1 MMLSELHDEV
11 RLRLLRLRDETAI
24 QQDVLI
30 LTKQEYNDLF
40 WQLLHTQQSQRF
52 RSAGINL
59 VEQLN
64 NYIAT
69 NRTSYPAT
77 FSIQA
82 PVKLNRPT
90 PPVTQLG
97 VTDIHLVEQL
107 DRHFNDCLINADD
120 NNRLQLGRLLYSA
133 MRHGGLLRPDLLHN
147 LTAQLI
153 NSQPMCYEKL
163 IWFELKGDA
172 GEIHIWQPDKITV
185 QLLHHWYGC
194 SQPDQVLQH
203 LDADFYLKAFVRQSK
218 ITLSNGF
225 RLTWLLQ
232 TVAAL
237 LSLQVSPYSL
247 PVLSGTQ
254 PNLTLKPPVFYRLI
268 SQKSPPLLL
277 INTTASE
284 PEAKDQRL
292 YIAPVAYAAHARQY
306 NDQMA
311 LVCVKEISSMLR
323 QHKQDKANPKQPRQQ
338 LHAMLAKE
346 IAAKVKST
354 TCLPPALHYLIH
366 WASVRLT
373 SQSRWS
379 GKLSPGTLATY
390 LDSIAA
396 PLVTTFA
403 ERDLVNMGIDELSE
417 LYTQLI
423 DDGVSLAAQT
433 KRARILRDFH
443 IYMEITYQIS
453 PCYLFQQYIAK
464 GQRMEALTV
473 DANIL
478 MPWEYR
484 HACDFL
490 LNSTPP
496 QSGLSSLQAKALMVL
511 LMLGFRCGMRR
522 REAHYLRLQDIEIP
536 TTANT
541 DKLFE
546 FATIYITPH
555 EQRTLKTISA
565 ERRIPIGL
573 LLSEEEK
580 TVVADYLQARQA
592 LGCEHSHYLFYFGE
606 AAPLGEP
613 GRPLAS
619 DSLLFEPLTTLL
631 QRVTGDPSFRFHH
644 LRHSFATWML
654 WSWQQKPHE
663 QQRHPIATL
672 VDIAE
677 FKHLTKARNTLL
689 HLSDNQPTRK
699 VLHTIS
705 AMTGHSAPSMTL
717 FHYIHSASWLNWME
731 LNRCASQISRDAEA
745 ALANVDVR
753 TATRAR
759 LAETPDDS
767 PYEGMAEYAAKKLR
781 KHCNELDLS
790 MWEPTTTR
798 QLGTLSSPV
807 QFRILELDIYNAL
820 LRHVNYHVPAEI
832 CAQEANIQPDRLTQ
846 AIANA
851 NYFFEQQFHA
861 TSKFEHKKRARNHK
875 RFIYIDGVRV
885 PISPVAQLPA
895 LPAASRSLKI
905 ALKMC
910 KEFHLLPVESQTEV
924 LWAAHYVVTSC
935 SVVWPYF
942 RFYNPEILHRFLNA
956 MSFFQKSLNVERR
969 MRFTFV
975 SRATHPSLKRT
986 IQWQNW
992 SIDDWPSASRDNRSN
1007 RDYAPNGYMTV
1018 DFMANEGKR
1027 EYRERKRKVRGK
1039 KDVQHRRRLSEYGV
1053 RFGLYILFMVS
1064 RNCLDNT
1071 SNTDWFESTS
1081 DL

>member
-1 MMLSELHDEV
+1 MMYAELHDEIRR
-11 RLRLLRLRDETAI
+11 RLRVLSVPDTNA
-24 QQDVLI
+24 DVVI
-30 LTKQEYNDLF
+30 LTQQQYNNLF
-40 WQLLHTQQSQRF
+40 WQLLHTQRSQRF
-52 RSAGINL
+52 KESGINL

-64 NYIAT
+64 NYIAA

-77 FSIQA
+77 FTIQA
-82 PVKLNRPT
+82 PVKLNRPP
-90 PPVTQLG
+90 PPVTQQK
-97 VTDIHLVEQL
+97 VCDIHLIERL
-107 DRHFNDCLINADD
+107 DEYFNDCLINTYG

-133 MRHGGLLRPDLLHN
+133 LRYGGLLHPDLLHS

-153 NSQPMCYEKL
+153 NSQPMCYENL

-185 QLLHHWYGC
+185 QLLNHWYGLRQ
-194 SQPDQVLQH
+194 SDQLLQH
-203 LDADFYLKAFVRQSK
+203 LDADFYLKAFVRQSQ
-218 ITLSNGF
+218 ISLSNSF
-225 RLTWLLQ
+225 RLTWLAQ
-232 TVAAL
+232 AITAL
-237 LSLQVSPYSL
+237 LSLHISPYSL

-254 PNLTLKPPVFYRLI
+254 PNLTLKPQAFYRLI
-268 SQKSPPLLL
+268 SQKSPPLSMFD
-277 INTTASE
+277 TTARE
-284 PEAKDQRL
+284 PKEKDQRL
-292 YIAPVAYAAHARQY
+292 YIAPITYTAHARQY

-311 LVCVKEISSMLR
+311 LVFIKEISGMLR
-323 QHKQDKANPKQPRQQ
+323 QHKQGKDNSKQPRQQ

-354 TCLPPALHYLIH
+354 TYLPPALHYLMH

-403 ERDLVNMGIDELSE
+403 ERDLVSMGIGELSE

-423 DDGVSLAAQT
+423 DEGVSLAAQT

-443 IYMEITYQIS
+443 IYLEITYQIS

-490 LNSTPP
+490 LNTTPQ
-496 QSGLSSLQAKALMVL
+496 QSGLNLLQALALMVL

-536 TTANT
+536 HTANT
-541 DKLFE
+541 NKLSE

-565 ERRIPIGL
+565 ERRIPFGL
-573 LLSEEEK
+573 LLNEAERAIF
-580 TVVADYLQARQA
+580 ADYLQARQA
-592 LGCEHSHYLFYFGE
+592 FGCEHSNYLFYFGE
-606 AAPLGEP
+606 AAPLGEL

-619 DSLLFEPLTTLL
+619 ESILFEPLTTLL

-654 WSWQQKPHE
+654 WSWQQKSNE
-663 QQRHPIATL
+663 QQRLPIATL

-677 FKHLTKARNTLL
+677 FTHLTKAKNTLL

-705 AMTGHSAPSMTL
+705 AMIGHSAPSMTL
-717 FHYIHSASWLNWME
+717 FHYIHSASWLNWLE
-731 LNRCASQISRDAEA
+731 LNRCVSQISRNAEA
-745 ALANVDVR
+745 ELSNVDVR

-759 LAETPDDS
+759 LTEKPDYS
-767 PYEGMAEYAAKKLR
+767 PYEGMAEYAARKLR
-781 KHCNELDLS
+781 KHCIELDLS
-790 MWEPTTTR
+790 KWETTTTR

-807 QFRILELDIYNAL
+807 QFRVLDLDIYDAL

-832 CAQEANIQPDRLTQ
+832 CAKEANIQPHRLTQ
-846 AIANA
+846 AITNA
-851 NYFFEQQFHA
+851 NYFFEQQFHS
-861 TSKFEHKKRARNHK
+861 TSKFEHKKRPRNHK
-875 RFIYIDGVRV
+875 RFIYSDGVRV
-885 PISPVAQLPA
+885 PISPIAELPA
-895 LPAASRSLKI
+895 LPATSRSLKI

-910 KEFHLLPVESQTEV
+910 KEFTLLPAESQTEI

-935 SVVWPYF
+935 SVVWPQF

-956 MSFFQKSLNVERR
+956 MSLFQKSLNVERR
-969 MRFTFV
+969 MRFTLV
-975 SRATHPSLKRT
+975 SRATPLSLERT
-986 IQWQNW
+986 VQWQTW
-992 SIDDWPSASRDNRSN
+992 SLDDWPSAARDNRID

-1027 EYRERKRKVRGK
+1027 EYRERKRAVRGK
-1039 KDVQHRRRLSEYGV
+1039 TEVQHRRRLSEYGV
-1053 RFGLYILFMVS
+1053 RFGLYMLFMVANS
-1064 RNCLDNT
+1064 
-1071 SNTDWFESTS
+1071 
-1081 DL
+1081 